1 MGKAAHLT
9 CFISTRVAHGISRM
23 SRKSQLGRLNSGT
36 SWMIIVCSS
45 PESHLLFVSHG
56 VYLWVGT
63 ASSVSCRSLKGESPS
78 RVSDGLCA
86 TLQLTGAAGTCLCP
100 GGAGG
105 PCLGPV
111 AFLGDDTFP
120 VNNKAKLTS
129 SMAKSEG
136 RSAACH
142 TSG

>member
-1 MGKAAHLT
+1 MERNTGKQIGVRAGEDRERRRERQVGKAAHLT

-78 RVSDGLCA
+78 RVFDGLCA
-86 TLQLTGAAGTCLCP
+86 TLQLTGATGDMLLPWRRWGTPP
-100 GGAGG
+100 GPRG
-105 PCLGPV
+105 
-111 AFLGDDTFP
+111 FP
-120 VNNKAKLTS
+120 
-129 SMAKSEG
+129 
-136 RSAACH
+136 RR
-142 TSG
+142 